1 MRRSSTNPDLSGCS
15 LLALVVLHSTAFVVW
30 WVYPGKVA
38 WYFLPGIYIIII
50 IYSFTARVTGA
61 PQVTSQPVFSFFSL
75 FSTALWDLANSRP
88 VHSLMLSS
96 HLFLLLLCLLPP
108 FTVPRKI
115 VLARPD
121 ERVMVRRSS
130 CGPLACLI
138 LAQTSS
144 LVTWS
149 FYEFTEAYKSSE
161 SKERKKVAG
170 KACLSYL

>member
-38 WYFLPGIYIIII
+38 WYFLLGIYIIII

-121 ERVMVRRSS
+121 EREICPYHFVCVFLRRA
-130 CGPLACLI
+130 GDLR
-138 LAQTSS
+138 
-144 LVTWS
+144 VT
-149 FYEFTEAYKSSE
+149 
-161 SKERKKVAG
+161 RLPAG
-170 KACLSYL
+170 SWHGQPRS